1 MFVTLIGAFGLY
13 FVKALLERSTAEPEL
28 IQGLNVQPT
37 QVIQFI
43 VVVGLMV
50 VVQTIR
56 MIAIA
61 IADRRSGTDER
72 DRWFA
77 LKGTRNGSY
86 VLATGVAFSLF
97 TAV

>member
-1 MFVTLIGAFGLY
+1 
-13 FVKALLERSTAEPEL
+13 
-28 IQGLNVQPT
+28 
-37 QVIQFI
+37 
-43 VVVGLMV
+43 VVGLMV

-97 TAV
+97 TAVAIKGNFAFTHVLLAFWVLSQLTEIGSQLFLYRRGA